1 MMSNNV
7 SDHMLII
14 QTKALELERE
24 IISTLSDTDDP
35 FIIKRSKDSL
45 SLAKNIQ
52 SNAKYLYQY
61 IEEKE

>member
-1 MMSNNV
+1 MSNNV

-61 IEEKE
+61 IEEKEY

>member
-1 MMSNNV
+1 MSNNV
-7 SDHMLII
+7 SDNMLII

-35 FIIKRSKDSL
+35 FIIKRLKDSR
-45 SLAKNIQ
+45 SLTKNIQ

-61 IEEKE
+61 IKEKE

>member
-1 MMSNNV
+1 MSNNV